1 MRDRLVEIIPEFNEI
16 SDSALV
22 EAVLDTWELALKET
36 GFSPDDMLAM
46 PFTLLIKECPVNF
59 VQHTR
64 AVTRMA
70 MAAADTYSEVH
81 GIDLKRDE
89 LVAGAL
95 LHDVGKIVEY
105 QRKDGKFVKSPTGKY
120 LRHPFT
126 GVCLALR
133 CGISPEIAHM
143 IAAHSK
149 EGDIG
154 KRTPESWIIHYA
166 DFSNF
171 EPLRVMD

>member
-1 MRDRLVEIIPEFNEI
+1 MKEKLVEIIPEFNEVK
-16 SDSALV
+16 DPVLAK
-22 EAVLDTWELALKET
+22 AVLDTWELALKET
-36 GFSPDDMLAM
+36 GFTPDDMLVM
-46 PFTLLIKECPVNF
+46 PFTLLIKDCPVNF

-70 MAAADTYSEVH
+70 MAAADTYRDVH
-81 GIDLKRDE
+81 GIKLKRDK

-105 QRKDGKFVKSPTGKY
+105 QIKEDTFVKSPTGTY

-133 CGISPEIAHM
+133 CGVPPEVAHM

-154 KRTPESWIIHYA
+154 KRTPEAWIIHYA

-171 EPLRVMD
+171 EPLRAM